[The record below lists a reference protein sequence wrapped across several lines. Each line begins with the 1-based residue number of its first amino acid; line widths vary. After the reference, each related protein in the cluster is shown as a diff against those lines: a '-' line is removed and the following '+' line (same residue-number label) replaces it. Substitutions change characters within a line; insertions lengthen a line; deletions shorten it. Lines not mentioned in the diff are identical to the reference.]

1 MMELERLKKLLI
13 FIVERHNQ
21 IKCEQYIPYNGNSG
35 FICKKNN
42 DWYKYGGG
50 PDKLGNPCIMVHP
63 TFSFI
68 MSNDKSEIYNEIYQT
83 LKSGNYD
90 SDFIKIYQKYKNSL
104 FNFTMF
110 LQLLDLEIDNYS
122 DLITFEQLTNMVDYS
137 YAHLSL
143 LKIDIEFLYIT
154 ENHKIQYLK
163 TFDFF
168 EMLRFRK
175 APINQIMT
183 MGLLYANYSKNYKT
197 LVESYLNDEEIIK
210 YKIIIQS
217 IDTKKEFYFL

>member
-1 MMELERLKKLLI
+1 MI
-13 FIVERHNQ
+13 GIS
-21 IKCEQYIPYNGNSG
+21 I
-35 FICKKNN
+35 
-42 DWYKYGGG
+42 GGG
-50 PDKLGNPCIMVHP
+50 PDNLGNPCLMVHP

-90 SDFIKIYQKYKNSL
+90 SEFIKIYQKYKNSL

-217 IDTKKEFYFL
+217 IDTKKEIYFL